1 MVVYCQLW
9 LCDGSK
15 VQKILGEAE
24 QERLGDDFFRMLMDP
39 PTLVQV
45 FFCVGQRHETAL
57 FCSNTPVEQ
66 LKDLFRSAAEAGP
79 RDILKLYNTA
89 GQLLN
94 ISPELPANTPNCPY
108 SLQVV
113 AANGFAMLHKS
124 TGDEMKSLEA
134 RISELERQL
143 TSDLPLPPA
152 VQQLQLQ
159 VDAFRQKLETTESL
173 SWLGFYKQLPEPL
186 STEDCRR
193 LQYRRKSDSIKQRV
207 KQNFLS
213 ICDAQVSDSVRGWL
227 KMPTFDSTQWEDEE
241 LLLLLQQM
249 YLDLDFCS
257 KFAINI
263 NTLRNFLYE
272 VYKNYNEVPF
282 HNFRHCFCVAQM
294 LYSITWCVDLLDK
307 IGDLEVLILLTS
319 CVCHDLDHP
328 GYNNIYQINAKTELA
343 LRYNDISPLE
353 NHHCSVAFRILEN
366 EDCNIFNSFT
376 SEAFKQVREGMIRSI
391 LATDM
396 ARHNEILSQ
405 FKELIPEFDYSNKT
419 HINLLS
425 MVLIKVSDI
434 SNEARPMDVAEPW
447 LDKLLQEFFKQSDAE
462 KLEGLPVTPFM
473 DRDKITKPSSQCSFI
488 GFVLLPLFEALGELF
503 GELQDLIVQPV
514 RDALDYYR
522 RLNEATK
529 EERLHRKSIV
539 SELSEQGQ
547 LSSSQSPDSST
558 TVNVP
563 KSGSNISVRLRK
575 SLSFQQSRSRSRS
588 TEEEMEAVEEIPVS
602 LTDDQNLEDV
612 IEDPE
617 SGDSETANEVE
628 VSEKTLK
635 FKIATESNVG
645 TGRKSYP
652 GSRKGSRERVHN
664 FNSSE
669 FNRVIQKGK
678 LKTGAL
684 SFDQRCLIGKKLSFD
699 KPEFLDEYAIT
710 FNKRSEIVS
719 DMAPDSGEYDGEDD
733 IQLKNRRSSLFR
745 TLIHHASLSKSMENT
760 DAISVE
766 KSELVQALNDLDD
779 TTAENKNNKTILSR
793 LKQLTD
799 RFGLSIEK
807 DKQRS
812 NLIKN
817 NNSTKNLSRGKK
829 KMDSP
834 CCNSMENVDERR
846 ASTLPKTKKSGF
858 PKKSWK
864 FLVMGKDKNS
874 LDTWAS
880 DADMKLSTLNVEPDN
895 QSLPSTSQINCTLSS
910 SPKSDVCAQD
920 KKETLFKGDA
930 GENKSERELLSSIH
944 KTFNSPYI
952 GFYVL
957 HKPALII
964 KDPEIIK
971 NVLVKDFGSF
981 CDRYVLSDYESD
993 SMTASMTFFANNP
1006 EWKYIRTKI
1015 TPVFSSGKLKK
1026 MFHLIAEMGT
1036 DMTSYLKINTVN
1048 SCIEAK
1054 EICGKFSTNVITSC
1068 AFGLNAHSF
1077 EDDDAPFRKYA
1088 RMMFD
1093 SDLKNG
1099 FYQSCYFVAH
1109 TLVKIFKFPFLNH
1122 EITAFM
1128 RNIFW
1133 KSIEQREHS
1142 KEKRN
1147 DLIDVIK
1154 EFRHEPYKNNNFK
1167 FEGDNVV
1174 AQASQFFAAGFET
1187 VSSTISFALYELS
1200 LNLDIQERLRTEIN
1214 NKLDFLKN

>member
-1 MVVYCQLW
+1 
-9 LCDGSK
+9 
-15 VQKILGEAE
+15 
-24 QERLGDDFFRMLMDP
+24 MDP

-94 ISPELPANTPNCPY
+94 ISPELPPNTLENPY

-113 AANGFAMLHKS
+113 AANGIAMLHKS
-124 TGDEMKSLEA
+124 TGDEMKSLET

-143 TSDLPLPPA
+143 KSDLPLPPA

-186 STEDCRR
+186 STDDCRR

-213 ICDAQVSDSVRGWL
+213 ICDAQVADSVRQWL
-227 KMPTFDSTQWEDEE
+227 KMPTFDSRQWEDEE

-294 LYSITWCVDLLDK
+294 LYSITWCVDLIDK

-366 EDCNIFNSFT
+366 EDCNVFNSFS

-396 ARHNEILSQ
+396 ARHNEILCQ

-447 LDKLLQEFFKQSDAE
+447 LDRLLQEFFKQSDAE

-539 SELSEQGQ
+539 SELSDQGQ

-558 TVNVP
+558 GVNVP

-588 TEEEMEAVEEIPVS
+588 TEEEMEAVEDVTNVS
-602 LTDDQNLEDV
+602 VTDDQNLEDL

-635 FKIATESNVG
+635 FKIATESNLG

-652 GSRKGSRERVHN
+652 GSRKVSDSATESDGETFKYGAEECVLSKETLNLNKRNSEHSVKIPAN
-664 FNSSE
+664 VDEKKSILKSSE
-669 FNRVIQKGK
+669 KHNIQSISGGDNK
-678 LKTGAL
+678 
-684 SFDQRCLIGKKLSFD
+684 
-699 KPEFLDEYAIT
+699 
-710 FNKRSEIVS
+710 FNKVESIRTEVVS
-719 DMAPDSGEYDGEDD
+719 D
-733 IQLKNRRSSLFR
+733 IQLKDRRSSLFR
-745 TLIHHASLSKSMENT
+745 TLVRHASLSKSMENT
-760 DAISVE
+760 DTISVE
-766 KSELVQALNDLDD
+766 KTDFVQALTDLDETNTD
-779 TTAENKNNKTILSR
+779 SKNNKSILCR
-793 LKQLTD
+793 LRQLTD

-812 NLIKN
+812 SSMKN
-817 NNSTKNLSRGKK
+817 NNSTKNLCRGKK

-864 FLVMGKDKNS
+864 FLVLGKEKSS
-874 LDTWAS
+874 LDAWAS
-880 DADMKLSTLNVEPDN
+880 DADMKLSTLNVKPEN
-895 QSLPSTSQINCTLSS
+895 QSLPSTSQVNCALSN
-910 SPKSDVCAQD
+910 SPKSKSVFGERKDIS
-920 KKETLFKGDA
+920 FSGDTR
-930 GENKSERELLSSIH
+930 ENK
-944 KTFNSPYI
+944 N
-952 GFYVL
+952 
-957 HKPALII
+957 
-964 KDPEIIK
+964 
-971 NVLVKDFGSF
+971 
-981 CDRYVLSDYESD
+981 ES
-993 SMTASMTFFANNP
+993 
-1006 EWKYIRTKI
+1006 
-1015 TPVFSSGKLKK
+1015 
-1026 MFHLIAEMGT
+1026 
-1036 DMTSYLKINTVN
+1036 
-1048 SCIEAK
+1048 
-1054 EICGKFSTNVITSC
+1054 
-1068 AFGLNAHSF
+1068 
-1077 EDDDAPFRKYA
+1077 
-1088 RMMFD
+1088 
-1093 SDLKNG
+1093 
-1099 FYQSCYFVAH
+1099 
-1109 TLVKIFKFPFLNH
+1109 
-1122 EITAFM
+1122 
-1128 RNIFW
+1128 
-1133 KSIEQREHS
+1133 
-1142 KEKRN
+1142 
-1147 DLIDVIK
+1147 
-1154 EFRHEPYKNNNFK
+1154 
-1167 FEGDNVV
+1167 NVV
-1174 AQASQFFAAGFET
+1174 QKEVSKLQELRVDQVLLAQQQN
-1187 VSSTISFALYELS
+1187 SSTLI
-1200 LNLDIQERLRTEIN
+1200 
-1214 NKLDFLKN
+1214 